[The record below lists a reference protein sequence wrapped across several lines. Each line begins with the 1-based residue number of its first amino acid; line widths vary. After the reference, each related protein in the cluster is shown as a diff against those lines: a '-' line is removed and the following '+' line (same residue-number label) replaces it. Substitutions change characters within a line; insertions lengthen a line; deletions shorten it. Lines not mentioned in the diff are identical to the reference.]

1 MTYFNGYKK
10 IYLNKFKSHLK
21 QKWKNNDSKM
31 DPTLKKYV

>member
-1 MTYFNGYKK
+1 MGIKN
-10 IYLNKFKSHLK
+10 LFKQIQESHLK